1 MHNIPTP
8 QKAEHSGQLPKITS
22 YVTERSQGMAGGFTA
37 NLQKKKK
44 KMDYFA
50 LIAFRFMGEIL
61 MVTIKE
67 NKKDT

>member
-44 KMDYFA
+44 MDYFT

-61 MVTIKE
+61 MVTSRK
-67 NKKDT
+67 